1 MDTDEI
7 TLVHHGFPKPK
18 YARLWVDGDSLR
30 RESRSGESG
39 KPRYSAKDCGSP
51 TEAGYALAKETRKRL
66 HDGFVMLRD
75 PAEAAVGEPVLVAAA
90 PNHCS
95 SRALDVHPDG
105 HTLVVGTMLKG
116 AYGAEIHLVDVA
128 TGVRRPV
135 HTEPAGERQ
144 TFVHTVRFDAAGQ
157 GVVHALNG
165 ETRHL
170 DLTTGT
176 SRTLASY
183 EQWRTSDF
191 NPFCVQPSWDRAR
204 ARLLVFDAGNRVRV
218 LDTAGTPLLDLDV
231 ARRPEC
237 RAGAL
242 SPSGRLLALAF
253 GTGPAHVEVWDVD
266 TGRQVQRHGFPFP
279 YLDPERRAAAGC
291 GGVEV
296 LGFDPTERL
305 LIANGGF
312 VEGPFAMELDTGAL
326 AWAVPD
332 PYRCTLP
339 EQYRADR
346 WGTCYAWTFSPDGT
360 RLAAGGRG
368 KVALH
373 DPATGTALLDPEL
386 HTGTGRT
393 YRVVHS
399 DAGDLLVCGGDNGR
413 IVVLRA

>member
-18 YARLWVDGDSLR
+18 YVRLRVDGDSLR

-39 KPRYSAKDCGSP
+39 RPRHSAKDCGSP

-95 SRALDVHPDG
+95 SQVLDVHPEG
-105 HTLVVGTMLKG
+105 HTLVVGTTLKG

-128 TGVRRPV
+128 TGVRRLV

-170 DLTTGT
+170 DLATGT

-183 EQWRTSDF
+183 EQWQTSDF
-191 NPFCVQPSWDRAR
+191 NPFCVQPSWDRDR
-204 ARLLVFDAGNRVRV
+204 ARLLVFDAGNRARV
-218 LDTAGTPLLDLDV
+218 LDAAGAPLLDLDV
-231 ARRPEC
+231 ARQPEC

-266 TGRQVQRHGFPFP
+266 TGRQAQRHGFPFP
-279 YLDPERRAAAGC
+279 YLDPERRGRLRRRGGARFRPDGAAPDRQRGFC
-291 GGVEV
+291 RRPVRHGTRHGRVGVGGPRSVPV
-296 LGFDPTERL
+296 DAPG
-305 LIANGGF
+305 
-312 VEGPFAMELDTGAL
+312 
-326 AWAVPD
+326 AVPD
-332 PYRCTLP
+332 RPVGHVLRLDVLP
-339 EQYRADR
+339 RR
-346 WGTCYAWTFSPDGT
+346 HPS
-360 RLAAGGRG
+360 RGRRPR
-368 KVALH
+368 H
-373 DPATGTALLDPEL
+373 
-386 HTGTGRT
+386 GRT
-393 YRVVHS
+393 ARPRH
-399 DAGDLLVCGGDNGR
+399 R
-413 IVVLRA
+413 HRTP